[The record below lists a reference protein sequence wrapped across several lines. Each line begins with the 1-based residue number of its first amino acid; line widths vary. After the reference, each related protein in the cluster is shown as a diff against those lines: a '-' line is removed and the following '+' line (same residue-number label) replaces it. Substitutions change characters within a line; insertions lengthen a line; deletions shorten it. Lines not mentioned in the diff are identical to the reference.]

1 MVGDKINSKT
11 GMYSNGNP
19 ILMSEVMEGDK
30 NSKTEMYSNGNPIL
44 MS

>member
-19 ILMSEVMEGDK
+19 ILMSEVMVGDK
-30 NSKTEMYSNGNPIL
+30 INSKTGMYCNPIL